1 MLSAINSD
9 IPNKNTIFILNQVF
23 GWVYFIAWSISFY
36 PQCYTNFKR
45 KSIIGLN
52 LDFLTLNITGF
63 FCYSVFNISI
73 FLIYRNQKDHP
84 VEINDIV
91 FSIHAFFL
99 TVFTGIQ
106 ALIYERGTQKISR
119 INNVILI
126 CIALTL
132 GSGVVSLIAKWL
144 SFIHFLYLFSYV
156 KLFVTLIKYI
166 PQAYLNYKRKSTV
179 GWNIW
184 GIILD
189 STGGIFSFAQMVL
202 LSCSGSKS
210 MSNLN
215 FLSKNSGAVVLNSH
229 TYPACVKEMFIS
241 NPVKLMLAAISLSFD
256 IIFYIQHYIL
266 YRENNV
272 ANNFYQDIR
281 GNITRRELGVNVRDT
296 SHSSQINILDNK
308 NTDAEE
314 NSGVK

>member
-1 MLSAINSD
+1 MERIHDDISCLDMTLLMSHVRLSQMTRRVYSLLGLYH
-9 IPNKNTIFILNQVF
+9 FILNVTLTSK
-23 GWVYFIAWSISFY
+23 G
-36 PQCYTNFKR
+36 R
-45 KSIIGLN
+45 GLN

-241 NPVKLMLAAISLSFD
+241 NPVNIISFTEKTMLQITSTKILGEISL
-256 IIFYIQHYIL
+256 
-266 YRENNV
+266 
-272 ANNFYQDIR
+272 
-281 GNITRRELGVNVRDT
+281 G
-296 SHSSQINILDNK
+296 
-308 NTDAEE
+308 E
-314 NSGVK
+314 NSVLT